1 MLKIT
6 FCFGEKTYLL
16 GVTKRKQI
24 FRNLVLAQDSVRVDL
39 RRKHNQTDL
48 G

>member
-6 FCFGEKTYLL
+6 FCFGEKACLL
-16 GVTKRKQI
+16 GVTKRKQM
-24 FRNLVLAQDSVRVDL
+24 FREIVLAQDSIGVGL
-39 RRKHNQTDL
+39 MRRH